1 MNPDSP
7 TPQSK
12 EATAFEQF
20 MGPRPVDNS
29 GRKPGDLQY
38 DLLGKMWDR
47 DYANAENAF
56 EYGFKAGQESM
67 KAAALTPEENGWVP
81 FGTVWPE
88 KNRLVLV
95 WLDGLNMPFVAYRH
109 DKAGDK
115 NSPQFITP
123 LFNSEE
129 WGFKRPAITHWCDG
143 LTSLA
148 RLSPK
153 GE

>member
-56 EYGFKAGQESM
+56 EYGFKAGQEST
-67 KAAALTPEENGWVP
+67 KAAALTPEETDEEIPSHDVDDDGPACEICGEGVLRSTG
-81 FGTVWPE
+81 FQQDETDATPE
-88 KNRLVLV
+88 K
-95 WLDGLNMPFVAYRH
+95 WWHEDCH
-109 DKAGDK
+109 
-115 NSPQFITP
+115 
-123 LFNSEE
+123 
-129 WGFKRPAITHWCDG
+129 
-143 LTSLA
+143 A

-153 GE
+153 RE